1 MSEKKEN
8 NGEGLPPLND
18 NFSVMPNVRPFTKYR
33 AIEMAVCGVCILLG
47 ILYLYAKVLSLAVL
61 MPVYAVCF
69 CAIPILQYLDVKASG
84 RTGLVNYLPAIFWGI
99 LSVAVIVATVI
110 YFVG

>member
-1 MSEKKEN
+1 MSKNEKTP
-8 NGEGLPPLND
+8 GEGLPPLND
-18 NFSVMPNVRPFTKYR
+18 TFSVAPNIRPFTKYR

-47 ILYLYAKVLSLAVL
+47 ILYLYAKVISLSVL

-69 CAIPILQYLDVKASG
+69 CAIPVLQYLDVKASG
-84 RTGLVNYLPAIFWGI
+84 RTGFVNYLPAIFWGI

>member
-1 MSEKKEN
+1 MSDKEKKS
-8 NGEGLPPLND
+8 GEGLPPDD
-18 NFSVMPNVRPFTKYR
+18 NFSVTPNVRPFTKYR
-33 AIEMAVCGVCILLG
+33 AVEMAVCGVCVILG
-47 ILYLYAKVLSLAVL
+47 VLYLYAKVLSLSVL

-69 CAIPILQYLDVKASG
+69 CAIPVLQYLDVKASG
-84 RTGLVNYLPAIFWGI
+84 RTGFVNYLPAIFWGI

>member
-47 ILYLYAKVLSLAVL
+47 ILYLYAKAHPGST
-61 MPVYAVCF
+61 F
-69 CAIPILQYLDVKASG
+69 
-84 RTGLVNYLPAIFWGI
+84 PAFR
-99 LSVAVIVATVI
+99 
-110 YFVG
+110 YCPR